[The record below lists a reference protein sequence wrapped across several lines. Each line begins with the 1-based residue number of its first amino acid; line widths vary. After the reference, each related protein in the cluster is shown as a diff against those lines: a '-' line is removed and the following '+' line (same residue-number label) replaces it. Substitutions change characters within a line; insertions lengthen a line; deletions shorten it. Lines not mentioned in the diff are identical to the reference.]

1 MFNTEPAL
9 IGAIRELS
17 SLSPARPAA
26 LEDLVAL
33 SAAREYVDQLLRA
46 CAEELR
52 ADPQTAHIFAA
63 MSYAVSAAPVAS
75 APVASAPV
83 SYASPYAYAARATQP
98 SATRTERAPYGS
110 KVDPCDGQVSS
121 FWQAFA
127 EHFAWDFLPGEFLH
141 ALYTHWMST
150 RRPCESPLS
159 KEALTRRLKAVVE
172 DSGEW
177 LYTRSRP
184 GILMDAAEPLAEL
197 LPHWSLTCPE
207 RAVYGLRRSSTVR
220 GAVAHDAARDASA
233 GLLRPVNRAAA

>member
-17 SLSPARPAA
+17 SLSPARPVA

-33 SAAREYVDQLLRA
+33 SAAREYVDQLLRT
-46 CAEELR
+46 CAEELP

-63 MSYAVSAAPVAS
+63 MSYAVSAAQIAS
-75 APVASAPV
+75 API

-110 KVDPCDGQVSS
+110 KVDPCDGQVGS

-141 ALYTHWMST
+141 AL
-150 RRPCESPLS
+150 
-159 KEALTRRLKAVVE
+159 
-172 DSGEW
+172 
-177 LYTRSRP
+177 
-184 GILMDAAEPLAEL
+184 
-197 LPHWSLTCPE
+197 
-207 RAVYGLRRSSTVR
+207 
-220 GAVAHDAARDASA
+220 
-233 GLLRPVNRAAA
+233 